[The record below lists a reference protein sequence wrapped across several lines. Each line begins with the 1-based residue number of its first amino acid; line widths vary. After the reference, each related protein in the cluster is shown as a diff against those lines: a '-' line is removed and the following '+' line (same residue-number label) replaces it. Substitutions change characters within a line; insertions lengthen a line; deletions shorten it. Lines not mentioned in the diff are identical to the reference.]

1 MILNP
6 IIPIWAMII
15 ICAILILIVIRSK
28 NNRIKRV
35 TIILLLF
42 IMNLRILIPNR
53 RS

>member
-15 ICAILILIVIRSK
+15 ICAILILIVIRGK